1 MPSLVR
7 PAYLAG
13 ATTGVDRNVNHEEK
27 LPNILFI
34 TSDQQRADCYGFAG
48 RRVRTPHLDRL
59 ASQGTRFTSCITPN
73 LVCQPSRASILTGF
87 LPLSHGVIDNG
98 IDLPEATGKAGF
110 AGALAARGYDTAFIG
125 KAHFATA
132 NTFAPTGSAE
142 CLNSSERYPPSW
154 VGPYMGFQHVD
165 LMSLGHLFRHNPPTD
180 PIRGRHYERWLY
192 SRDDPGTVFEMWK
205 QATRPITGAA
215 QTWPS
220 GLPAAWH
227 TSTWCADRAIQFL
240 ATHGDR
246 PYCMWV
252 SMPDPHH
259 PFDCPEPWVGLH
271 HPDDVDLPRQ
281 PGKDLDVR
289 PWWHRA
295 SLERPPTGGDEAS
308 RQFRSSLSRAP
319 DQTEGQLR
327 EMIANYYGMISLI
340 DHSVGRILSA
350 LHDQGQDGRTLVVY
364 STDHGD
370 LLGDHG
376 LYLKGPTP
384 YEGLLNVGLIMRG
397 PGIAAGGLIE
407 DPVSTLDLAATF
419 TEVAGASLPEQAQ
432 SRSLIPVLNGKES
445 REYARSEWHVN
456 EGRCGVPLDLHTV
469 RARDWK
475 CTVELQSGAGELYNL
490 RDDPDEMLNLFDDPA
505 GAALRKT
512 AEELIKE
519 RPGPILKARLPIVG
533 MA

>member
-1 MPSLVR
+1 MKHGGR
-7 PAYLAG
+7 
-13 ATTGVDRNVNHEEK
+13 R
-27 LPNILFI
+27 PNIILI

-48 RRVRTPHLDRL
+48 RRVSTPHLDRF
-59 ASQGTRFTSCITPN
+59 AAQGTRFSACITPN
-73 LVCQPSRASILTGF
+73 LVCQPSRASILTGW

-98 IDLPEATGKAGF
+98 IDLPESTGSAGF

-132 NTFAPTGSAE
+132 NTFAATGTAE
-142 CLNSSERYPPSW
+142 CLNSGGRFPSTW
-154 VGPYMGFQHVD
+154 TGPYMGFQHAE
-165 LMSLGHLFRHNPPTD
+165 LMSLGHLFRHQPPTD

-192 SRDDPGTVFEMWK
+192 SRDDPKSVFETWK
-205 QATRPITGAA
+205 SATRPTTGAA

-220 GLPAAWH
+220 GLPSAWH
-227 TSTWCADRAIQFL
+227 TSTWCADQAIRFL
-240 ATHGDR
+240 STHGDDK

-259 PFDCPEPWVGLH
+259 PFDCPEPWAGLH

-281 PGKDLDVR
+281 PHKDLDIR

-319 DQTEGQLR
+319 DQSEKQLR
-327 EMIANYYGMISLI
+327 EMTANYYGMISLI

-350 LHDQGQDGRTLVVY
+350 VRDRGQDDQTLIVY

-376 LYLKGPTP
+376 LFLKGPTP
-384 YEGLLNVGLIMRG
+384 YEGLLKVGLMMRG
-397 PGIAAGGLIE
+397 PGIPAGALIE

-419 TEVAGASLPEQAQ
+419 SEIGGASLPEGVQ
-432 SRSLIPVLNGKES
+432 SRSLMPVIEGKES
-445 REYARSEWHVN
+445 REYALSEWHVN
-456 EGRCGVPLDLHTV
+456 EGRCGVPLELRTV
-469 RARDWK
+469 RAKDWK
-475 CTVELQSGAGELYNL
+475 CTIELRSGAGELYNL
-490 RDDPDEMLNLFDDPA
+490 REDPDEMTNLFDEPA
-505 GAALRKT
+505 GAPLRKI
-512 AEELIKE
+512 AEGLIRE
-519 RPGPILKARLPIVG
+519 RPGPVLESPLPIVG